1 MEEKKIIEKPSLA
14 VIILNWNG
22 WRHTIACLE
31 SLYQSTYTNFIAL
44 VVDNGSRDDSVKKI
58 RSWAA
63 GDLPAQLNL
72 FTYTSENKPIPIE
85 LVSAGQ
91 ALTDN
96 AELRP
101 AAQSLILIENNE
113 NTGFAKGNNIG
124 IKFLLQ
130 YENIKNFFLLNNDT
144 EISPTCLEKLISA
157 AELEKKAAA
166 FQPKMLSME
175 DPTLID
181 AAGISINNTYGG
193 ASQYGCGEKD
203 GEAFSRVFEIFGVS
217 GGAALLRREMLV
229 DIGLFDED
237 FFAYYED
244 VDLALRA
251 QLRGWKSLFVP
262 EAVVYHAHSSTLGK
276 ESPLKI
282 FLLERNRYYYT
293 IKNMPLALVQR
304 FLLNRPRF
312 IVGSMLRYILDK
324 KFTAAKYFLKGNLA
338 PLVSII
344 RVIQKRK
351 KIRSFQIVPEKNL
364 RAKFD
369 K

>member
-1 MEEKKIIEKPSLA
+1 MEEKIIEKPSLA

-22 WRHTIACLE
+22 WRQTIACLE
-31 SLYQSTYTNFIAL
+31 SLYQSTHTNFIAL
-44 VVDNGSRDDSVKKI
+44 VVDNGSSDDSVKKI
-58 RSWAA
+58 QSWAA
-63 GDLPAQLNL
+63 GDLAAQLNL

-85 LVSAGQ
+85 FVSAGQ
-91 ALTDN
+91 ALTDK
-96 AELRP
+96 AGLPP

-113 NTGFAKGNNIG
+113 NTGFARGNNIG

-144 EISPTCLEKLISA
+144 EIAPTCLEKLIRA

-166 FQPKMLSME
+166 FQPKMLSMQ
-175 DPTLID
+175 DPAFID
-181 AAGISINNTYGG
+181 AAGISIDNTYGG

-203 GEAFSRVFEIFGVS
+203 GETFSRAFEIFGVS
-217 GGAALLRREMLV
+217 GGAAFLRREMLA

-262 EAVVYHAHSSTLGK
+262 GAVVYHAHSSTLGR

-282 FLLERNRYYYT
+282 FLCERNRYYYT
-293 IKNMPLALVQR
+293 IKDMPFPLVRR
-304 FLLNRPRF
+304 FLLNRPRY
-312 IVGSMLRYILDK
+312 IIGTILRYLLDK
-324 KFTAAKYFLKGNLA
+324 NFTAAKYFLKGNLA
-338 PLVSII
+338 PLVNIT
-344 RVIQKRK
+344 RVLQKRK
-351 KIRSFQIVPEKNL
+351 KLRSRQTVPEKNL
-364 RAKFD
+364 RAKF
-369 K
+369 KQ